1 MHVCMNC
8 KISYAQYMSWIDPD
22 TVVALVVSDIW
33 LSDQPTQ
40 AGAPLKKNE
49 FINQSYIY
57 IYRYLFILVYVEFM
71 VNKTPV

>member
-57 IYRYLFILVYVEFM
+57 I
-71 VNKTPV
+71 